1 MASSRRTLA
10 RIIVPVLALL
20 GSLLGLLPAGAQQ
33 TATDER
39 ISPDPKVIG
48 RQIRTAIS
56 LGQMSLQRLQSPQV
70 VDELDQTHKM
80 MDHMYRLVR
89 FAVYGLNERKDITK
103 GMDPMVDFELN
114 KTTQAW
120 NAVRRPLDKYFN
132 AGSREEWAIAAV
144 EDLQK
149 AMTALRTVEA
159 LLP

>member
-1 MASSRRTLA
+1 M
-10 RIIVPVLALL
+10 ALL
-20 GSLLGLLPAGAQQ
+20 GILPGLSPARAQQ
-33 TATDER
+33 ATSDER
-39 ISPDPKVIG
+39 ISSDPRVIG

-56 LGQMSLQRLQSPQV
+56 LGQMSIQRLQSPQV
-70 VDELDQTHKM
+70 LDELDQTHKM

-89 FAVYGLNERKDITK
+89 FAVYGLNERKDVTK
-103 GMDPMVDFELN
+103 GMDPMVDFELS

-120 NAVRRPLDKYFN
+120 NTIRRPVDKYFN
-132 AGSREEWAIAAV
+132 AGPRDEWAIAAV